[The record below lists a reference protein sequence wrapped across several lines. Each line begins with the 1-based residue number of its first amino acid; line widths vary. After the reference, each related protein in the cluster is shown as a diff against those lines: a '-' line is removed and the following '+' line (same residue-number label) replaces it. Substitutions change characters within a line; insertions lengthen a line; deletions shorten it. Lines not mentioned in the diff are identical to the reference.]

1 MESLQFLSILTIL
14 QVRGYHLEM
23 LKNMPYCTCP
33 SSKKSYLPVQSFFRC
48 ISEVFKLVLGRIISV
63 VCKFPL
69 SQDWN
74 LFKRKRMFCCWR
86 FIAGTTKSWKY
97 CKIKL
102 FCWTTIKKK
111 KNKRQ
116 EKDKVLITG
125 LNCHLESLGINDYR
139 HIVVAC
145 CKNFFW

>member
-14 QVRGYHLEM
+14 QVKGYHLEM

-63 VCKFPL
+63 VCTSL
-69 SQDWN
+69 DWN

-86 FIAGTTKSWKY
+86 FIAGTTKSLKY
-97 CKIKL
+97 WNIKL
-102 FCWTTIKKK
+102 FCWTTIRKEKQEEG
-111 KNKRQ
+111 KRQ
-116 EKDKVLITG
+116 SVNNWITLPPG
-125 LNCHLESLGINDYR
+125 KS
-139 HIVVAC
+139 
-145 CKNFFW
+145 